1 MAMDVIKKISILVFV
16 VVSLTGCDKFVALF
30 HRDSEPE
37 THGYYLALIFE
48 NSSGEN
54 LAESIELSNCDYDLN
69 GQIQWGMIDSDL
81 YTLEIFPKNYI
92 DGEEFEGPD
101 LYPAVYVKE
110 MEVKRFETGLSF
122 IIYFYRSKKDNN
134 VRKLTYKLK
143 CPHIFGDEETHE
155 LVSYWNLTDDKY
167 AKCYLIEFNGQE
179 ITPKALDDQKYFL
192 GVIKQDS
199 ELSNSEGF
207 GKSLN

>member
-1 MAMDVIKKISILVFV
+1 MPKNVIKKISILVFV